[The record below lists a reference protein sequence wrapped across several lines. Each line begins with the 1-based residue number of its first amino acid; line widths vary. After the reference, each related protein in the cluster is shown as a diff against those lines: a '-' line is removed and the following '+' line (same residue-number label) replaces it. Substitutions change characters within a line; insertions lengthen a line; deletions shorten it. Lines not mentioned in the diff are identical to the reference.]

1 MTNDPDAGSVIAAA
15 DAAGAPLSEL
25 SRLLMHHEPTMTVTV
40 PDWVADRVICA
51 ARLGGV
57 TEPVAG
63 AWLLAEGTSR
73 LVHAAEADR
82 LDFLTD
88 KIPGLDITNTDSAPH
103 CRQLQVQTP
112 GAELFVALG
121 WLAKLAKAHMR
132 DVAALGV
139 AWGLSRLHHTEDG
152 HDCSNATS
160 AAPEPRPE
168 PADGAA
174 LGAHEAA
181 VLAGVPL
188 EQLAL
193 SLLAPKQ
200 ILAVSLPAFVDDWL
214 SCIARR
220 WQTTE
225 STTAAWL
232 LAEGAGYLYA
242 LEDKGDTD
250 WRTGPNRWVIPEGP
264 TGPQRLIEMPGE
276 SLQTTVGWLAS
287 RRGDDQTGIVT
298 LAIAVGARMWLD
310 DHGCACGPHHTPGA
324 GREPRPSI
332 DAAPGDPPRRLRHR
346 WLRPRSRHK
355 L

>member
-1 MTNDPDAGSVIAAA
+1 MV
-15 DAAGAPLSEL
+15 L
-25 SRLLMHHEPTMTVTV
+25 R
-40 PDWVADRVICA
+40 W
-51 ARLGGV
+51 AR
-57 TEPVAG
+57 T
-63 AWLLAEGTSR
+63 
-73 LVHAAEADR
+73 
-82 LDFLTD
+82 
-88 KIPGLDITNTDSAPH
+88 
-103 CRQLQVQTP
+103 
-112 GAELFVALG
+112 
-121 WLAKLAKAHMR
+121 
-132 DVAALGV
+132 
-139 AWGLSRLHHTEDG
+139 
-152 HDCSNATS
+152 
-160 AAPEPRPE
+160 RP
-168 PADGAA
+168 
-174 LGAHEAA
+174 A
-181 VLAGVPL
+181 VLAGMPL

-242 LEDKGDTD
+242 LENKGHTD

-332 DAAPGDPPRRLRHR
+332 DAGAWGPAAAASAPVATAPIPSQAVTTTRPGLTTAAAGPGQRPLAESRRPRVRHPGMGRLVQQPATPPPQHRTRPASRSRRPPLPSTT
-346 WLRPRSRHK
+346 LRPPG
-355 L
+355 